1 MYEKV
6 DFLICGPSEQIYFQ
20 FPIFFS
26 FVPNQV
32 MGHSSVLLSQTG
44 KGNIRLVSFVS
55 GKAAL
60 TVGALS
66 SLLSKLDFIRFH

>member
-1 MYEKV
+1 
-6 DFLICGPSEQIYFQ
+6 
-20 FPIFFS
+20 
-26 FVPNQV
+26 

-66 SLLSKLDFIRFH
+66 SLLSKLDFIRFN

>member
-1 MYEKV
+1 MYVKV

-20 FPIFFS
+20 FPIFVHS
-26 FVPNQV
+26 CQT
-32 MGHSSVLLSQTG
+32 SSVLLSQTG